1 MSDGNSEALGKIARS
16 LDLLVKLKVKES
28 QGDRSTKD
36 MILLL
41 NSFGCTPT
49 EIAKALG
56 KTPNDVSPVLTRA
69 KRAPKKSTK
78 KLTSKPRGK

>member
-1 MSDGNSEALGKIARS
+1 MTDGSSEYLGKIARS
-16 LDLLVKLKVKES
+16 LDLLVKLKVRES

-69 KRAPKKSTK
+69 KKSPRKATKKS
-78 KLTSKPRGK
+78 RGM